1 MIKKLFS
8 LLAIIAI
15 TMVLLEL
22 VLRLFDEMPV
32 HKNPLSGFHMS
43 EPTVGWIGRPNYRG
57 RFKARDFD
65 VVVENDALGFRR
77 STMNDSQ
84 FSEDARRIVFLGDS
98 MTWGWGVENDETL
111 PEQLQKLLGTG
122 TIVNNFGINAF
133 GTAQQLLLYDKYV
146 SHLKPDVLVLMFVD
160 NDLRDNLDDKEGRRP
175 WFEFVDGEL
184 IPRNQPIANGSVGI
198 VKSFAQKSVAIST
211 LRYSYHVA
219 LDGLNDPKDKARNN
233 VVDKPLPAREI
244 PEEQWELFAAL
255 LGELQDRCG
264 VENTKCE
271 LKVVYTAG
279 REDVR
284 NYATNTHFAL
294 TDRLRAV
301 CDAAGISYL
310 DLRPGIY
317 DAWQKTE
324 PKSPD
329 VTPIYFKHDGHMDA
343 EGLQVTAQI
352 LFDSWALSGDLN

>member
-1 MIKKLFS
+1 MIKKFFS
-8 LLAIIAI
+8 WLVIITI
-15 TMVLLEL
+15 TMVLFEL
-22 VLRLFDEMPV
+22 VLRFFDGMPV
-32 HKNPLSGFHMS
+32 HKNPLSGFHMP

-77 STMNDSQ
+77 STMNASQ
-84 FSEDARRIVFLGDS
+84 FSEDAQRIVFLGDS
-98 MTWGWGVENDETL
+98 MTWGWGVENDEVL

-122 TIVNNFGINAF
+122 TIVNNFAVNAF

-146 SHLKPDVLVLMFVD
+146 SHLKPDVVVLMFVA
-160 NDLRDNLDDKEGRRP
+160 NDLRENLDDKEGRRP
-175 WFEFVDGEL
+175 WFELVDGEL
-184 IPRNQPIANGSVGI
+184 IPRNQPVANDSVGFA
-198 VKSFAQKSVAIST
+198 KSFAQKSVAIST

-219 LDGLNDPKDKARNN
+219 ADGLKSPQDNARNN
-233 VVDKPLPAREI
+233 VVEESA

-264 VENTKCE
+264 VENLKCE
-271 LKVVYTAG
+271 LKVVYAPG
-279 REDVR
+279 RDEVHD
-284 NYATNTHFAL
+284 YATNTHFTLAA
-294 TDRLRAV
+294 RLKTI

-324 PKSPD
+324 SKNPD
-329 VTPIYFKHDGHMDA
+329 VTPIYFQHDGHMDA
-343 EGLQVTAQI
+343 EGLHATAQI
-352 LFDSWALSGDLN
+352 LFDSWALSSDLN